1 MSLLDKMR
9 KAGSIKSTTLAD
21 SILFNE
27 KDFVTT
33 RVPIINVALSGKTD
47 GGLTSGL
54 TFLAG
59 PSKHFKSLL
68 GLILIEAYLKKYP
81 DAVCLFY
88 DSEFGITPKYI
99 EANGIDADR
108 MIHIPIEHLEQL
120 KFDLAQ
126 RLNEIER
133 GDKVIIFIDSVG
145 NLASKKEAED
155 ALKENTAA
163 DMTRAKVM
171 KSLWRIVTPH
181 LTTKDIPCIA
191 VNHTYQT
198 MEMYAKSV
206 MSGGTGGM
214 YSANQVFIIGKAQEK
229 DGSELTGYNFT
240 INIEKS
246 RFVKEK
252 SKFPF
257 LVKFNEGISIWSG
270 LMDIAL
276 DSGHVIKPKVGWYQK
291 IDTKTG
297 EYGEK
302 SYRLKDTEND
312 EFWSPILADQKFK
325 DFVEKRYTLGSTTL
339 FDEDDVE
346 DVLGS
351 IDSDEMDEDNSVSIE
366 HFKD

>member
-1 MSLLDKMR
+1 MSLLDKM
-9 KAGSIKSTTLAD
+9 KKVGSIKSVELLSESTF
-21 SILFNE
+21 FNKKE
-27 KDFVTT
+27 GVQTE
-33 RVPIINVALSGKTD
+33 VPIINLALSGQID

-68 GLILIEAYLKKYP
+68 GLVLVKAYMKKYP

-88 DSEFGITPKYI
+88 DSEFGITPDYI
-99 EANGIDADR
+99 KTNGIDTER
-108 MIHIPIEHLEQL
+108 VLHIPIEHLEQL
-120 KFDLAQ
+120 KFDISK
-126 RLNEIER
+126 RLDAIER

-145 NLASKKEAED
+145 NLASKKEVED
-155 ALKENTAA
+155 ALDEKSVA
-163 DMTRAKVM
+163 DMSRARVM

-198 MEMYAKSV
+198 MEMYSKAV

-229 DGSELTGYNFT
+229 DGTDLVGWNFT

-246 RFVKEK
+246 RFAREK

-257 LVKFNEGISIWSG
+257 LVTFDGGIQKYSG

-276 DSGHVIKPKVGWYQK
+276 EGGFVSKPSNGWFARV
-291 IDTKTG
+291 DRSTG
-297 EYGEK
+297 EIGDK
-302 SYRLKDTEND
+302 KRMADTMSG
-312 EFWSPILADQKFK
+312 EFWDPILENEEFKEYVKSKFAISYGSLMANDAVLEEALDDAD
-325 DFVEKRYTLGSTTL
+325 
-339 FDEDDVE
+339 
-346 DVLGS
+346 
-351 IDSDEMDEDNSVSIE
+351 
-366 HFKD
+366 

>member
-1 MSLLDKMR
+1 MSLLDKM
-9 KAGSIKSTTLAD
+9 KKVGSIKSVELLSESTF
-21 SILFNE
+21 FNKKE
-27 KDFVTT
+27 GVQTE
-33 RVPIINVALSGKTD
+33 VPIINMALSGQVD

-68 GLILIEAYLKKYP
+68 GLVLVKAYMKKYP

-88 DSEFGITPKYI
+88 DSEFGITPEYI
-99 EANGIDADR
+99 KTNGIDTDR
-108 MIHIPIEHLEQL
+108 VLHIPIEHLEQL
-120 KFDLAQ
+120 KFDISK
-126 RLNEIER
+126 RLDAIER

-145 NLASKKEAED
+145 NLASKKEVED
-155 ALKENTAA
+155 ALDEKSVA
-163 DMTRAKVM
+163 DMSRARVM

-198 MEMYAKSV
+198 MEMYSKAV

-229 DGSELTGYNFT
+229 DGTDLIGWNFT

-246 RFVKEK
+246 RFVREK

-257 LVKFNEGISIWSG
+257 LVTFDGGIQKYSG

-276 DSGHVIKPKVGWYQK
+276 EGKFVTKPSNGWFAKV
-291 IDTKTG
+291 DRATG
-297 EYGEK
+297 ELGDK
-302 SYRLKDTEND
+302 KRMADTMCA
-312 EFWSPILADQKFK
+312 EFWDSILQDEEFKEYVKSKFAISYGSLMAD
-325 DFVEKRYTLGSTTL
+325 DA
-339 FDEDDVE
+339 
-346 DVLGS
+346 VL
-351 IDSDEMDEDNSVSIE
+351 EETE
-366 HFKD
+366 EE